1 MKPKLLI
8 ALGAFILVL
17 AGCQGGTTTTGSGQ
31 SGQPAKDPSTQAAPP
46 PAPTPV
52 VPESLKNDAYHWYGL
67 ANEKPMNV
75 VMLVDGKEMA
85 TGTQTVHLTSVAD
98 GKAVFDV
105 TRDGTLGDNY
115 GSETLS
121 LESDGIYTIKS
132 TQILSSVHNLELPAK
147 VAPGVTFKNTG
158 MHIKMKGK
166 DGQEQDVSQDET
178 FRVVGPA
185 KVQTPVATQD
195 ALLITSS
202 GTMKTST
209 QNFRMETSMWYVKEK
224 GIVKSVVT
232 IKDMT
237 KPKAAKQVI
246 TIQEA
251 K

>member
-1 MKPKLLI
+1 MKSKLLI
-8 ALGAFILVL
+8 ALGVAILGV
-17 AGCQGGTTTTGSGQ
+17 AGCQGGTTTSGVGQ
-31 SGQPAKDPSTQAAPP
+31 STTPPPDASAQKAPP
-46 PAPTPV
+46 QAPVPV
-52 VPESLKNDAYHWYGL
+52 VPENLKNDAYHWYGL
-67 ANEKPMNV
+67 ANEKPMKV
-75 VMLVDGKEMA
+75 EMLVDGKEMA

-121 LESDGIYTIKS
+121 LEGDGIYTIKS
-132 TQILSSVHNLELPAK
+132 TQIMSSVHNLELPAK

-158 MHIKMKGK
+158 KHIKMKGK
-166 DGQEQDVSQDET
+166 DGEEQDVSQDET
-178 FRVVGPA
+178 FHVVGPA
-185 KVQTPVATQD
+185 KVATPVGQQD

-202 GTMKTST
+202 GTMKTAT
-209 QNFRMETSMWYVKEK
+209 QNFRMETSMWYVKDK

-232 IKDMT
+232 IKDVA
-237 KPKAAKQVI
+237 KPKAANQVI